1 MTGIFLRIPAAEHA
15 LGHAGFDARN
25 QTSSSYDRIWTKR
38 LGRAQRLSSDDTK
51 TGVPGT
57 AYGPA
62 SQTCCPLSTVALS
75 LSSISIG
82 GAQFTSEGK
91 SVALGGRN
99 LTKPTLSAPIT
110 ACPLEAAV
118 PRAQTTQPPDEAF
131 GGR

>member
-62 SQTCCPLSTVALS
+62 SQTCCLFSTVALS
-75 LSSISIG
+75 LSSIS
-82 GAQFTSEGK
+82 S
-91 SVALGGRN
+91 
-99 LTKPTLSAPIT
+99 T
-110 ACPLEAAV
+110 AFSTFFRIAILWVKRPKNH
-118 PRAQTTQPPDEAF
+118 PR
-131 GGR
+131 GL